1 MSVPGYKHIPGV
13 PFAVPADMPE
23 EEVAAMRN
31 YFSQQAE
38 AEARRF
44 NTGTDL
50 TRENYRN
57 QAGMNAANNAAR
69 LREAAMQIKADRYR
83 FDQQFGLDTQK
94 FGETKREFDL
104 GYGLDRDRLGADVL
118 FKGASLRGPLD
129 AFQGAS
135 YARGVEGGG
144 LAPYLQGLT
153 TSGTTAFGGGTAT
166 SGNPVPLTTG
176 TMANELTGQQGT
188 SLSGGLTP
196 QAAPGAPAGG
206 GAARDQ
212 FGRPALTPQW
222 QERLGAIDTVA
233 KRGLANLGQGSLE
246 NMTDSELGTFK
257 SGLSYL
263 GRNPD
268 DELDFYKRSRARQ
281 GSALGA

>member
-1 MSVPGYKHIPGV
+1 MSVPGGGAGPQDLSPESAARLRAYY
-13 PFAVPADMPE
+13 AQLADE
-23 EEVAAMRN
+23 D
-31 YFSQQAE
+31 
-38 AEARRF
+38 ARRF

-83 FDQQFGLDTQK
+83 FDKQFGLDTQK
-94 FGETKREFDL
+94 FGETQREFDL

-153 TSGTTAFGGGTAT
+153 TSGTTSYGGGTAT
-166 SGNPVPLTTG
+166 TSNPTPLTVG

-188 SLSGGLTP
+188 SVSGGLG
-196 QAAPGAPAGG
+196 AAPGAPGQPAGQ
-206 GAARDQ
+206 GAATDQ
-212 FGRPALTPQW
+212 FGRPQLNPQW
-222 QERLGAIDTVA
+222 QQRLGAIDTVA
-233 KRGLANLGQGSLE
+233 KRGLSNLGQGALE
-246 NMTDSELGTFK
+246 NMTGSELGTFK
-257 SGLSYL
+257 SGLGYL
-263 GRNPD
+263 GRD
-268 DELDFYKRSRARQ
+268 ADAELEMYKRSRAGQ
-281 GSALGA
+281 GSARGA